1 MLVTQALTV
10 RFKKKNKFLV
20 VSVVSMLLLSLSEL
34 AAVMF
39 RQPDLF
45 SVYVN

>member
-10 RFKKKNKFLV
+10 RLKKNKFLV
-20 VSVVSMLLLSLSEL
+20 VSVVSMLLLSLGEL

-45 SVYVN
+45 SV

>member
-1 MLVTQALTV
+1 MLVTQALIV
-10 RFKKKNKFLV
+10 RFKKNKFLV

>member
-1 MLVTQALTV
+1 MLVMQALTV
-10 RFKKKNKFLV
+10 RLKKKKKFLV
-20 VSVVSMLLLSLSEL
+20 VSVVSMLLLSLGEL

-45 SVYVN
+45 SV